1 VHGNWRGGN
10 IRSLPLGP
18 AIQKLQDATTSTPG
32 NAFAK
37 LKVMLP
43 KTEARTC
50 GELRA
55 AIGQRTSQAERALA

>member
-43 KTEARTC
+43 KTEARPHDD
-50 GELRA
+50 LWI
-55 AIGQRTSQAERALA
+55 AIGRRTSQAERALA